1 MGWLRPNKDRIW
13 LHSSLLETTA
23 EKRKVLF
30 DRLLP
35 RVLPVDAA
43 IAGKMPTSSPT
54 EKSASYKYSRYVVY
68 LFTRVTYHLWILPT
82 TLWHGFCWWWS
93 ARS

>member
-13 LHSSLLETTA
+13 LHASLLRTGA
-23 EKRKVLF
+23 EKRKVFF

-35 RVLPVDAA
+35 RVLPMDAA
-43 IAGKMPTSSPT
+43 IAGKVPNSSAAQEPD
-54 EKSASYKYSRYVVY
+54 SFQYSRYLIY
-68 LFTRVTYHLWILPT
+68 LVTRMTYHLRILPT

-93 ARS
+93 ART